1 MLKSRHTIALDKICE
16 LADTSASVYAD
27 LAELVTEVDIA
38 EKLSRCAEARAQ
50 AANDL
55 IVARQESGDLPAAGK
70 PEKAAL
76 QALGI
81 KLSSLVSD
89 THAMVH
95 NLRDMDIEVSE
106 AAKSALQEEPVAEI
120 AQALDA
126 VIQAVE
132 EAAATLHDL

>member
-1 MLKSRHTIALDKICE
+1 MLKSRHTIALDKTCE

-27 LAELVTEVDIA
+27 LAELADNDIA

-55 IVARQESGDLPAAGK
+55 IVARQSSGDLPTIGK

-89 THAMVH
+89 THAMAH
-95 NLRDMDIEVSE
+95 NLRDMDLEVRE
-106 AAKSALQEEPVAEI
+106 AALSALEDEPDADLVK
-120 AQALDA
+120 ALHA
-126 VIQAVE
+126 VIQSVE
-132 EAAATLHDL
+132 EAAATLYDL